1 MGKKCTL
8 SNVGTTANS
17 KITEAKLYVPVITL
31 LTENI
36 VKLIKQLSD
45 GFKRSVYWN
54 KYKMIPNEKV
64 DLPDNGTSN
73 IKKLIDS
80 KN

>member
-36 VKLIKQLSD
+36 VKLTKQLIN
-45 GFKRSVYWN
+45 KRSVYWN

>member
-1 MGKKCTL
+1 MR
-8 SNVGTTANS
+8 TTANS

-31 LTENI
+31 LTEDI
-36 VKLIKQLSD
+36 VKLRKQLSD

-54 KYKMIPNEKV
+54 KYKMIANEKI

-80 KN
+80 RN

>member
-1 MGKKCTL
+1 M
-8 SNVGTTANS
+8 
-17 KITEAKLYVPVITL
+17 TEDV
-31 LTENI
+31 
-36 VKLIKQLSD
+36 VKLRKQLSD

-54 KYKMIPNEKV
+54 KYKMIANEKI

-80 KN
+80 RN